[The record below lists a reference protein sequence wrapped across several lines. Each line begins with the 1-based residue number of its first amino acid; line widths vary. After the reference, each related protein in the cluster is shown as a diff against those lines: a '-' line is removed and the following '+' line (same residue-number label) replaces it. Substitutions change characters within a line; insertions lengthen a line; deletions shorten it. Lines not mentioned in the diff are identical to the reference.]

1 MVQFFLYSSFRIAS
15 FLDLRYCM
23 LSAAVVFFVIMQAQ
37 YYALSVSARSLA
49 HLMLLLKDRQ
59 QAWDNNNN
67 NNSDVFFVWMY
78 FAHKG
83 VIAVVDV
90 AEVTDVRSMVEL
102 PNKLLVTV
110 DPLNHV
116 DDVGS
121 YWGLRGLIGWQFAH
135 RNCHFA
141 QLNEVSIWNVHAETK
156 TKSQRTIRT
165 RAHKTA
171 GREAS
176 QLAQEKYVTH
186 YLDYRA
192 VHTERREALPCHSAR
207 IDT

>member
-23 LSAAVVFFVIMQAQ
+23 LSAAVVFLVIMQAQ

-49 HLMLLLKDRQ
+49 HLMLLLKDRR
-59 QAWDNNNN
+59 QAWDNNN

-83 VIAVVDV
+83 IIAVVDV

-176 QLAQEKYVTH
+176 
-186 YLDYRA
+186 
-192 VHTERREALPCHSAR
+192 
-207 IDT
+207 